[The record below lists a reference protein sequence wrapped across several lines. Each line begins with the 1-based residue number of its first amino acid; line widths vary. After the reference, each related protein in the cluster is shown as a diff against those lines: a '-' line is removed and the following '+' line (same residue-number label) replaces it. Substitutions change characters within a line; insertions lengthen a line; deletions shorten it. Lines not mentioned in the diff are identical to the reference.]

1 MNIETNLLREIFSKY
16 DDKETY
22 ISYQKIAKDYKKA
35 YDTIKNSKRTNNN
48 STSNSPPSLSYLI
61 NNPTKENK
69 ERLREQIKT
78 WFFSLPLE
86 SRLKIATVENE
97 WICAIIYQMHLY
109 ITFSNDNSLIFK
121 QKITP
126 SLPLSDSSDITEDG
140 IIYPPNRPGVN
151 FISVSRE
158 KKNHTTETQTISF
171 SQDETNNNYTNSSL
185 FNEFNSNNTYTFK
198 NYFYCRSSRDNELP
212 YNSISPLLGDI
223 VFYSVHKKH
232 HYDCFTFRPL
242 FLLKRDY
249 FDNCFQMRSSEHMT
263 TLIEPITNGKVVSYA
278 PPNWMRNNSFYSLID
293 FVFACVEQA
302 IVVKFVLSNVN
313 SNNCKRNKR
322 VVHSMINEDVLD
334 GVYVNRK
341 NVIMFLNVNYK
352 DTSRSALLERN
363 INVKEVFDVVMK
375 DEIKKNSIE
384 RWNKMIQQCSYNEY
398 KKYRKNKVD
407 VVEKQEMI
415 EKMFLTN
422 DNVMFVDLLIFQN
435 VFDVWKV
442 ESYVK
447 EIIYEKLIQ
456 MNFEKTVLDLTNDEE
471 VGNNKKGKKKRKN
484 NNNNSSN
491 NSNKTNTNN
500 NAITNGNNNTSTKKI
515 DSEYEMYKPYYMNRI
530 CLSDTNGTNVYD
542 SNSNSSIN
550 INHVKTTIVNERDV
564 VKQWIKNEVVLNIL
578 IDNVM
583 CVTELKA
590 PDHFVNFFGNDNDN
604 VNNNIVNG
612 YHHNVGL
619 HSSNE
624 DNNNNDLEM
633 GINDINVSQQTNK
646 TKTLVIKKKSNS
658 SPVVI
663 NDDKDNN
670 TNTSLGTI
678 TITLGSSSST
688 IQDQQL
694 TTVNDYDNN
703 TTTDTTVN
711 NTNNDSNSVS
721 SKQKK
726 KKKEQTFFLFDTV
739 KKKKP
744 KRNHQEPS
752 PPTLPPPS
760 SSSTSIHKYQPFIP
774 KQPRT
779 QLTFLEHLH
788 NDILTYNKNISSILT
803 ECSPFKQHCL
813 THIKTHISSAIA
825 VNHPNSS
832 FTIDIYGSFA
842 TNLMIEASDI
852 DIKISLLNSNDSASY
867 SPSKDKIDCLFNEL
881 VRTLTSFNSIETITP
896 ISTASVPVIKLT
908 IDLAEFTKGD
918 EHLHRSFLSFQQSQ
932 MFMQFKFNKN
942 EITKTHIDITFHSV
956 SSNATA
962 NTNSINYANEKIST
976 YPEVALILRVLKRL
990 FYFKNMNSAF
1000 NGGLSSFNLFLI
1012 VLSYVQYRKLQLRL
1026 MCYSKQ
1032 FTPISNLGA
1041 LLMECLQF
1049 FACFDF
1055 RNFQIDVNSQYP
1067 YLPIA
1072 MNDVYKGKSLVIIDP
1087 LSGMNA
1093 SKSAYQIDE
1102 IQRTFYEG
1110 MNYLKQMQEL
1120 HNKGVNVNSN
1130 VNNYV
1135 YGMFT

>member
-1 MNIETNLLREIFSKY
+1 MNIDTNLLRDIFSKY

-22 ISYQKIAKDYKKA
+22 IAYQKIAKDYKKA
-35 YDTIKNSKRTNNN
+35 YDAIKNSKRSSNNN
-48 STSNSPPSLSYLI
+48 STPNSSPSLSHLI

-97 WICAIIYQMHLY
+97 WVCETVYQMHLF
-109 ITFSNDNSLIFK
+109 ITFSNDNSFIFK
-121 QKITP
+121 QKTP
-126 SLPLSDSSDITEDG
+126 SLPACDSDLTEDG

-171 SQDETNNNYTNSSL
+171 SQDEANNNYSNSSL
-185 FNEFNSNNTYTFK
+185 VSEFNANSPYTFK

-232 HYDCFTFRPL
+232 CYDCFTFRPL

-263 TLIEPITNGKVVSYA
+263 SLIEPIANGKAISYA
-278 PPNWMRNNSFYSLID
+278 PPDWMRSNAYYSLID

-302 IVVKFVLSNVN
+302 IVVKFVLSNV
-313 SNNCKRNKR
+313 SSVCGGGSCKRNKR
-322 VVHSMINEDVLD
+322 VVHSMISENVLD
-334 GVYVNRK
+334 GVYVNRN
-341 NVIMFLNVNYK
+341 NVIAYLNANYN
-352 DTSRSALLERN
+352 DTTRSALLEKS
-363 INVKEVFDVVMK
+363 INVKEAFEGVMK
-375 DEIKKNSIE
+375 DETKKISNE
-384 RWNKMIQQCSYNEY
+384 RWNKMIQQHSYSEY
-398 KKYRKNKVD
+398 KKHRKNKVD
-407 VVEKQEMI
+407 VAEKQEMI
-415 EKMFLTN
+415 EKMFLIH
-422 DNVMFVDLLIFQN
+422 DNVTLVDLLIFHN
-435 VFDVWKV
+435 VFDVWKA

-471 VGNNKKGKKKRKN
+471 VGNKKGKKKRKN
-484 NNNNSSN
+484 NS
-491 NSNKTNTNN
+491 
-500 NAITNGNNNTSTKKI
+500 NNNTSANSNSNSNCKKV
-515 DSEYEMYKPYYMNRI
+515 DVEYEMYKPYYTNRI
-530 CLSDTNGTNVYD
+530 CVSDNNGSTVYD
-542 SNSNSSIN
+542 SNSCVN

-564 VKQWIKNEVVLNIL
+564 VKRWIRNEVVLNVL
-578 IDNVM
+578 IENVI

-604 VNNNIVNG
+604 VNTNSGNACHSVS
-612 YHHNVGL
+612 L
-619 HSSNE
+619 HSNGD
-624 DNNNNDLEM
+624 DNDDLEM
-633 GINDINVSQQTNK
+633 GINDIHVTQNNSDSSQ
-646 TKTLVIKKKSNS
+646 TKTLVIKKKNNS
-658 SPVVI
+658 PTVAVN

-670 TNTSLGTI
+670 NNSLGTI
-678 TITLGSSSST
+678 TITLTSPPSAVQEQQAHTPTTVDDCNNNTTNETASSSSP
-688 IQDQQL
+688 
-694 TTVNDYDNN
+694 
-703 TTTDTTVN
+703 
-711 NTNNDSNSVS
+711 S

-744 KRNHQEPS
+744 KRSQQEPP
-752 PPTLPPPS
+752 PPTLPSSSSSS
-760 SSSTSIHKYQPFIP
+760 SSSTSFSKYHAFIP
-774 KQPRT
+774 KQPRA
-779 QLTFLEHLH
+779 QLTFVEHLH
-788 NDILTYNKNISSILT
+788 NDILTYNKNVSSILT
-803 ECSPFKQHCL
+803 ECSPYKQHCL
-813 THIKTHISSAIA
+813 THMKSHISTTIA
-825 VNHPNSS
+825 VNCPHSS

-852 DIKISLLNSNDSASY
+852 DIRISLSSTDNASHSH
-867 SPSKDKIDCLFNEL
+867 SPSREKIDCLFNEL
-881 VRTLTSFNSIETITP
+881 VRTLASFNSIETITP

-908 IDLAEFTKGD
+908 IDLAEFTKAD
-918 EHLHRSFLSFQQSQ
+918 DRLHASFLAFQQSQ
-932 MFMQFKFNKN
+932 MFAQFKFNKS

-956 SSNATA
+956 SSSTTA
-962 NTNSINYANEKIST
+962 NTNSIEYANEKIST
-976 YPEVALILRVLKRL
+976 HPEVALILRVLKRL
-990 FYFKNMNSAF
+990 FYFKSMNSAF

-1026 MCYSKQ
+1026 LCYSKQ

-1055 RNFQIDVNSQYP
+1055 RNFKIDVNSQYP

-1110 MNYLKQMQEL
+1110 MNCLKQMQEL
-1120 HNKGVNVNSN
+1120 HNKGAHVNSN

>member
-1 MNIETNLLREIFSKY
+1 MYIESNLLREIFTTY

-22 ISYQKIAKDYKKA
+22 YSYQKIAKDYKKA
-35 YDTIKNSKRTNNN
+35 YETIKNSKRTTNNTNN
-48 STSNSPPSLSYLI
+48 SSSSSSSPSLAYLI
-61 NNPTKENK
+61 NNPSKENK

-97 WICAIIYQMHLY
+97 WICEIIYQMHLF
-109 ITFSNDNSLIFK
+109 ITNSKDNYVYVFK
-121 QKITP
+121 QRETP
-126 SLPLSDSSDITEDG
+126 SPSDSTDITEDG

-151 FISVSRE
+151 YISVSRE

-171 SQDETNNNYTNSSL
+171 SQDETNNNYTTTSEYNNNS
-185 FNEFNSNNTYTFK
+185 TYTFK
-198 NYFYCRSSRDNELP
+198 NYFCCRSSRDN
-212 YNSISPLLGDI
+212 NSISPLLGNI

-232 HYDCFTFRPL
+232 YYDCFTFHPL
-242 FLLKRDY
+242 FLLKRDH
-249 FDNCFQMRSSEHMT
+249 FDNCFQMCSSEHMT
-263 TLIEPITNGKVVSYA
+263 TLIEPIVNGNKAVSYA
-278 PPNWMRNNSFYSLID
+278 PPNWIRNNSFYSLIH

-313 SNNCKRNKR
+313 NMYGGNKRNKR
-322 VVHSMINEDVLD
+322 VVHSIINENALD

-341 NVIMFLNVNYK
+341 NVIMFLNGNYN
-352 DTSRSALLERN
+352 DTSRCVLLEKN
-363 INVKEVFDVVMK
+363 INVKEAFDVVMK
-375 DEIKKNSIE
+375 DEQKKKRID
-384 RWNKMIQQCSYNEY
+384 RWNKLIPQYSYNEY
-398 KKYRKNKVD
+398 KKYWKNKVD
-407 VVEKQEMI
+407 VVEKKEMI
-415 EKMFLTN
+415 EKMFLMN
-422 DNVMFVDLLIFQN
+422 DNVTLVDLLVFQN
-435 VFDVWKV
+435 VFDIWKV

-456 MNFEKTVLDLTNDEE
+456 MNVEKTVLDLTNDEE
-471 VGNNKKGKKKRKN
+471 VGSKKGKKKRKN
-484 NNNNSSN
+484 NNNSGNSSN
-491 NSNKTNTNN
+491 S
-500 NAITNGNNNTSTKKI
+500 KKV
-515 DSEYEMYKPYYMNRI
+515 DEEYEMYKPYYMNRI
-530 CLSDTNGTNVYD
+530 CLSDINVYD
-542 SNSNSSIN
+542 GNVN
-550 INHVKTTIVNERDV
+550 INNVKTTIVNESDGIKR
-564 VKQWIKNEVVLNIL
+564 WIKNDVVLNML
-578 IDNVM
+578 VENVI

-590 PDHFVNFFGNDNDN
+590 PDHFVNFFGNDNESVNN
-604 VNNNIVNG
+604 VNSVVVNG
-612 YHHNVGL
+612 YHNVGL
-619 HSSNE
+619 HCSNANGNR
-624 DNNNNDLEM
+624 DDCKNNDDLEM
-633 GINDINVSQQTNK
+633 GINDINVSHNNNSNK
-646 TKTLVIKKKSNS
+646 SKTLVIKKKNNS
-658 SPVVI
+658 SPVKDD
-663 NDDKDNN
+663 NDNDNN
-670 TNTSLGTI
+670 NSLGSI
-678 TITLGSSSST
+678 TITLSSPSST
-688 IQDQQL
+688 IQNQQS
-694 TTVNDYDNN
+694 TTVNNDYDNTNTNTNTPNITTTTN
-703 TTTDTTVN
+703 TTIIN
-711 NTNNDSNSVS
+711 NTNNDNNNISSSSSS

-760 SSSTSIHKYQPFIP
+760 TSTSSTSSSTSIPKYHPFTP

-813 THIKTHISSAIA
+813 TYIKTHISTLIA
-825 VNHPNSS
+825 LNHPNSS

-852 DIKISLLNSNDSASY
+852 DIKISLLTSSTDTASY
-867 SPSKDKIDCLFNEL
+867 PPSIDSLFNEL
-881 VRTLTSFNSIETITP
+881 VRTLTSLNTIETITP

-908 IDLAEFTKGD
+908 IDLAEFTK
-918 EHLHRSFLSFQQSQ
+918 EEQHLHTSFLSFQQSQ
-932 MFMQFKFNKN
+932 MFTQFKFNKT

-956 SSNATA
+956 SSTTTTT
-962 NTNSINYANEKIST
+962 TNSIDYANEKIST

-1012 VLSYVQYRKLQLRL
+1012 VLSYVQYRKLQLKL

-1032 FTPISNLGA
+1032 STPISNLGA

-1055 RNFQIDVNSQYP
+1055 RNFKIDVNSQYP

-1120 HNKGVNVNSN
+1120 YVNSNN